1 MQQGCYWLGPALQ
14 GLCCLRTC
22 TACAVNTQLLT
33 RPPCLPSQVAN
44 EIWEVKGGAVT
55 KWKGDI
61 VGYKQHLKATHE
73 ALQKRTDLK

>member
-1 MQQGCYWLGPALQ
+1 
-14 GLCCLRTC
+14 
-22 TACAVNTQLLT
+22 
-33 RPPCLPSQVAN
+33 VAN

-73 ALQKRTDLK
+73 ALQKRADLK